1 MPATPSMS
9 AAIRTFMLTDT
20 LSVRATDKARHR
32 IRATE
37 WKFTVRK
44 PRIVTPQVKSTI
56 LGPTYANWSISTNCL
71 VAFPRMLPSRCGSVA
86 LLIAIA
92 SVMALTAPLASA
104 STALD
109 LPGCRDTTL
118 HRNDDESSGLV
129 NLAFNV
135 DFYGSTYKSLYV
147 NNNGNVTFDSPLGTY
162 VPFDLTQTNRVIIAP
177 FFADVDTRPSN
188 GGTVT
193 YGETTFHGRPAFCVL
208 WDEVGYFPNQTDLRN
223 TFQLLLVRGTP
234 GTGDFDVVFRYHTV
248 QWELGSA
255 SDGVSAR
262 AGFSNGDP
270 AKSVELAGS
279 AVNGAF
285 LDWGPQALSQ
295 SSLDSPDTGTWI
307 FHIRSGTAGN
317 DPRNV
322 PAGFDRSTPWWN
334 WPDGDGDG
342 LPDNWERNGV
352 WVGDTHVDLA
362 ARGANPNRK
371 DAFIYVDVVAG
382 ERWNSTIESMLRS
395 SFRSSPLDIDLHI
408 VRGGQTLSR
417 SEVPAA
423 VSASDAFFSQMVR
436 LGFTN
441 TGLSGTPG
449 SVPALAKYV
458 CVCPDH
464 VVGGTRGGEANG
476 IKADHLVVTIYEAMW
491 LGAIKRETGISFSND
506 DLVGDRL
513 NAITTMHELG
523 HLYGLR
529 HRGTQHLPAD
539 DPAYRSI
546 MSYAY
551 NAFGVPRPADEAIR
565 TGDLLP
571 RIDYSREN
579 SVNYDWRTGGGFGQ
593 LSLVYG
599 QHGERGGFYT
609 TVDDIPD
616 GADEAPIEAGIDELL
631 ANPTTREQIASGAR
645 EVAAILNPVVPPA
658 PSVSK
663 GGPAGGL
670 EIDRV
675 LLKRRA
681 AIVSLSCRASTPLCR
696 QASS

>member
-1 MPATPSMS
+1 MA
-9 AAIRTFMLTDT
+9 
-20 LSVRATDKARHR
+20 
-32 IRATE
+32 
-37 WKFTVRK
+37 
-44 PRIVTPQVKSTI
+44 STSS
-56 LGPTYANWSISTNCL
+56 P
-71 VAFPRMLPSRCGSVA
+71 
-86 LLIAIA
+86 
-92 SVMALTAPLASA
+92 ASA
-104 STALD
+104 STELD
-109 LPGCRDTTL
+109 LPGCREATV
-118 HRNDDESSGLV
+118 HRNDDESSAAVELP
-129 NLAFNV
+129 FEV
-135 DFYGSTYKSLYV
+135 DFYGNTYDGLYV
-147 NNNGNVTFDSPLGTY
+147 NNNGNVTFDSPLGDY

-177 FFADVDTRPSN
+177 FFADVDTRPSD

-193 YGETTFHGRPAFCVL
+193 YGQTTFNGRPAFCVI

-223 TFQLLLVRGTP
+223 SFQLLLVRGTP
-234 GTGDFDVVFRYHTV
+234 GTGDFDVVFRYDTV

-255 SDGVSAR
+255 SGGVSAR
-262 AGFSNGDP
+262 AGFSNGEP

-295 SSLDSPDTGTWI
+295 SSLESPDPGTWI

-322 PAGFDRSTPWWN
+322 PAGFDRSTLWWD

-362 ARGANPNRK
+362 ARGADPNRK
-371 DAFIYVDVVAG
+371 DAFVYVDVVAG
-382 ERWNSTIESMLRS
+382 ERWNPTIESMLRS
-395 SFRSSPLDIDLHI
+395 SFRNSPLDIDLHI
-408 VRGGQTLSR
+408 VRGARTLAR

-423 VSASDAFFSQMVR
+423 VTASDSFFSQMVR
-436 LGFTN
+436 RGFTD

-458 CVCPDH
+458 CACPDYFGNTG
-464 VVGGTRGGEANG
+464 VGGEANG
-476 IKADHLVVTIYEAMW
+476 IKADHLIVTVYEAKW
-491 LGAIKRETGISFSND
+491 LAAIRQETGISFAND

-529 HRGTQHLPAD
+529 HHGAQHQPVE

-551 NAFGVPRPADEAIR
+551 NAFGVPRPASEAIA

-579 SVNYDWRTGGGFGQ
+579 SVNFDWRPGGGFGQ

-599 QHGERGGFYT
+599 QHGERGSFYT
-609 TVDDIPD
+609 TVDDIPA
-616 GADEAPIEAGIDELL
+616 GAEEAPVEAGIDELL
-631 ANPTTREQIASGAR
+631 ANPSIRAQIARGAR
-645 EVAAILNPVVPPA
+645 EVAAALNGSGPTPA
-658 PSVSK
+658 GPAA
-663 GGPAGGL
+663 GGPKGGL
-670 EIDRV
+670 EIKGV
-675 LLKRRA
+675 QLKRRA
-681 AIVSLSCRASTPLCR
+681 AIVSLSCGAPLPCAGKLSLGVKGSGDRSRPKGSRSMAR
-696 QASS
+696 QIVIGQSSFSLPAGSAQALKMKLSPTGIERVRLAGKQAIKMTVSATGLPPRTMRLKLATR